1 MQFTAIK
8 TKATCVEIKI
18 LTEDYFT
25 KLTTILD
32 ECANEQQESEKIPE
46 TIS

>member
-18 LTEDYFT
+18 LTEDYFDKIT
-25 KLTTILD
+25 KITD
-32 ECANEQQESEKIPE
+32 ECANEHQESEKIPE
-46 TIS
+46 TII